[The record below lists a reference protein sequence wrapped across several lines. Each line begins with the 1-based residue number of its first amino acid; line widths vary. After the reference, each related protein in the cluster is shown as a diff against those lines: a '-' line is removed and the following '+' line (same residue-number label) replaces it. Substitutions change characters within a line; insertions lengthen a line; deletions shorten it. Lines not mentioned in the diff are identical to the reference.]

1 MRQQLMQEDC
11 RAKAVYGRKIG
22 PEKAVFHSTPESQF
36 EDLASGEMCSVA
48 KTKAI
53 RVNEATSG

>member
-22 PEKAVFHSTPESQF
+22 PEKAVFHSTPESKF
-36 EDLASGEMCSVA
+36 EDLPSGEMAV
-48 KTKAI
+48 
-53 RVNEATSG
+53 